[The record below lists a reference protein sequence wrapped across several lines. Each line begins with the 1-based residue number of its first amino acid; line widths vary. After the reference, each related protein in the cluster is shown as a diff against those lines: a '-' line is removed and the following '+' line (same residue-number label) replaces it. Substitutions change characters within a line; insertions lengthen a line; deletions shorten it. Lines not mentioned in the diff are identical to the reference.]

1 MEFCT
6 VTVVRKQQ
14 IVTDMVENSEPGVAI
29 DIFLLYNIMVSCKRK
44 NRAPEHHVCCV
55 L

>member
-6 VTVVRKQQ
+6 VAVVRKQQ
-14 IVTDMVENSEPGVAI
+14 IVTEMVENSESVVAI
-29 DIFLLYNIMVSCKRK
+29 DIFLLFNIMVSCKRK
-44 NRAPEHHVCCV
+44 NGASAHHVGCV